1 MLGVCCCE
9 ASILDSLSIYLF
21 VSMLP
26 QINGTDSDIAVGS
39 SWEGYDESDQ
49 STRWPM
55 LTLQEK

>member
-39 SWEGYDESDQ
+39 S
-49 STRWPM
+49 
-55 LTLQEK
+55 